1 MGLSRKHLWRNS
13 CLIKR
18 IFMSYIWE
26 TDMVLE
32 NVILIET
39 LPTWT
44 KRDRERVEMKQVYW
58 IPQILTAGNTLIKL
72 LSCKHMLTFLK
83 MEGWLPKHGAEKSR
97 KNIWAIDYSLPGLK
111 PNGVCV
117 VGYQTC
123 LNLWLHSSSIFSLLN
138 GNFCNWY
145 PMTVLG
151 E

>member
-1 MGLSRKHLWRNS
+1 MNLLSHYQQKLEIEMGLSRKHLWRNS

-44 KRDRERVEMKQVYW
+44 KRDRERVEMKQAYW
-58 IPQILTAGNTLIKL
+58 KILTAGNRLIKL

-83 MEGWLPKHGAEKSR
+83 MER
-97 KNIWAIDYSLPGLK
+97 
-111 PNGVCV
+111 
-117 VGYQTC
+117 
-123 LNLWLHSSSIFSLLN
+123 
-138 GNFCNWY
+138 
-145 PMTVLG
+145 
-151 E
+151 